1 MFEISLLK
9 IRMARGEGKLVRA
22 GLKLAID
29 WGEAN
34 GEGLFSLLRCGCKCF
49 GMLRKQVFSEIF
61 QKL

>member
-34 GEGLFSLLRCGCKCF
+34 GEGLFFAAAMR
-49 GMLRKQVFSEIF
+49 M
-61 QKL
+61 